1 MAEDVKAKILSAPD
15 LPPVVKGDGRYL
27 MTLLRQ
33 FLVETAREVNL
44 ANGFTAEEI
53 DSADKG
59 KIAAPKNFR
68 LVFDRLG
75 GHLSWSHIYE
85 VENLAY
91 YEVRSNT
98 NVGNKVGLLE
108 RTRDNQSNKLPLT
121 YVGKIYLFAVTK
133 DGKVS
138 NGAEIH
144 YTKARP
150 TAPEDLALTKDQ
162 QGTLISFLA
171 IPSDCIGANIYVNE
185 QRYSSPD
192 NLFLYA
198 GSDVIKK
205 IRVAYYDQFGEGESA
220 TIYCILPDVENFI
233 VERNGAQLFFYWDA
247 VPVHDVHYVVKVGA
261 TPDWDRALT
270 LFETAINKH
279 RYIYP
284 NVGRYYMLIKAV
296 DEHRNFSA
304 NATYVVLDNIKDIS
318 KNVIISLSQ
327 RATGYSGNKI
337 NMYYDA
343 FDQELKLDTDALYG
357 EYIIPVE
364 LPQRYR
370 ARNWFDYKV
379 IGETDSNLVWED
391 LTWLW
396 DSNEAAITTWNGVVG
411 DLNGVQVTH
420 EIARFTGAE
429 QDNIIEVFSM
439 DNDVDGAKGTTA
451 AVSRHVD
458 DFRSGR
464 WHEGLFI
471 SDLTKLS
478 YEVTIPRRFT
488 ICFNL
493 TMNQVMEDCL
503 IMTFKGTGGS
513 LVLSYDSTVGAFV
526 LRGSDGKNI
535 ILPVSVKERDWITFA
550 ISQSD
555 NVRELFVHSFGYN
568 KYWHGRL
575 DVVPVGVFTELYC
588 TPAL

>member
-59 KIAAPKNFR
+59 KVAAPKNFR

-85 VENLAY
+85 AENLAY

-98 NVGNKVGLLE
+98 NVGSKVGLLE

-121 YVGKIYLFAVTK
+121 YVGQIYLFAVTK

-198 GSDVIKK
+198 GTDVIKK

-343 FDQELKLDTDALYG
+343 LNEEIKLDNDALLG
-357 EYIIPVE
+357 EYIVDVQ

-379 IGETDSNLVWED
+379 IGETSNNLVWDD
-391 LTWLW
+391 LDWPW
-396 DSNEAAITTWNGVVG
+396 DSEEASITTWNGVVG
-411 DLNGVQVTH
+411 DLNGVQIVH
-420 EIARFTGAE
+420 EIARFTGIE
-429 QDNIIEVFSM
+429 QSDLDEVF
-439 DNDVDGAKGTTA
+439 NLNHDVDGAKGTTA
-451 AVSRHVD
+451 TTAHHVD
-458 DFRSGR
+458 DYRAGR
-464 WHEGLFI
+464 WHDGLFI
-471 SDLTKLS
+471 GDLTALS
-478 YEVTIPRRFT
+478 YPVNVPREFM
-488 ICFNL
+488 INFNL
-493 TMNQVMEDCL
+493 TMHQTLEDSL
-503 IMTFKGTGGS
+503 IMTLKNVNNF
-513 LVLSYDSTVGAFV
+513 LVLSYDSTAREFI
-526 LRGSDGKNI
+526 LRGSDGCSINV
-535 ILPVSVKERDWITFA
+535 PVKLTERDWITFA
-550 ISQSD
+550 ISQTNSTR
-555 NVRELFVHSFGYN
+555 VLFVHSFGYDRI
-568 KYWHGRL
+568 WHQQ
-575 DVVPVGVFTELYC
+575 VNAAPIAEFTELC
-588 TPAL
+588 CSPSL